1 MKFPIR
7 ILFCI
12 LLAYMNARAQN
23 GNYELGAR
31 SLGLSGT
38 TITLSD
44 TFAGFNNIGALADQ
58 DGISLCFSSAM
69 LYGIPELLKIGIGL
83 NGELFNGVGSVNIYR
98 FGNQNLSEHK
108 IGVGYSHRIRF
119 ISLGIQLSYIQFL
132 ISNYGSAGTL
142 SLEFGGLIKFS
153 SKVVLGGYFFHPLEI
168 SQRFKQLSFLQTLL
182 KTGLSYRPSENLM
195 ANIEYK
201 WNGNMMHFLIFGIE
215 YLVRGKIAL
224 RTGFNIET
232 LQSTLGIGFRPET
245 FRLDYAI
252 MIHPLLGVSHEFS
265 FNINFHH
272 Q

>member
-1 MKFPIR
+1 
-7 ILFCI
+7 
-12 LLAYMNARAQN
+12 MNARAQN

-98 FGNQNLSEHK
+98 FGNQNLSENK

-142 SLEFGGLIKFS
+142 SLEFGGLIEFS
-153 SKVVLGGYFFHPLEI
+153 PKVVIGR
-168 SQRFKQLSFLQTLL
+168 S
-182 KTGLSYRPSENLM
+182 
-195 ANIEYK
+195 
-201 WNGNMMHFLIFGIE
+201 
-215 YLVRGKIAL
+215 KI
-224 RTGFNIET
+224 
-232 LQSTLGIGFRPET
+232 
-245 FRLDYAI
+245 
-252 MIHPLLGVSHEFS
+252 
-265 FNINFHH
+265 
-272 Q
+272 

>member
-1 MKFPIR
+1 
-7 ILFCI
+7 
-12 LLAYMNARAQN
+12 
-23 GNYELGAR
+23 
-31 SLGLSGT
+31 
-38 TITLSD
+38 
-44 TFAGFNNIGALADQ
+44 
-58 DGISLCFSSAM
+58 
-69 LYGIPELLKIGIGL
+69 LKIGIGL

-168 SQRFKQLSFLQTLL
+168 GLRFKQLSFLHTLL